1 MRTDWESVLTR
12 VMRKGKNYRFM
23 EIVRLVATAADKT
36 VPEVQGIVS
45 WAVLGN
51 RSKKY
56 NKVARGTYQRIA

>member
-12 VMRKGKNYRFM
+12 VMRKGKDYRFM
-23 EIVRLVATAADKT
+23 EIVRLLAKASNMEDG
-36 VPEVQGIVS
+36 EVQGIVS

-56 NKVARGTYQRIA
+56 KRVARGTYQRIA